1 MIRKA
6 LLVLG
11 TVMVLVAPF
20 REGGRDPAALFLVHS
35 LVLAYVMGVILQRAR
50 PADPGVPGDLRSLAP
65 VFLPMGLGL
74 ALAAASALVA
84 AYPFAAGLGFLD
96 LFLPCLVCVA
106 AAFGRPCADDLRT
119 LRLGVVVSSALQ
131 SILALRRYPGGG
143 PMAAG
148 ASFLNPNHLAAFLN
162 LGFFLCAAATAAP
175 GARSRARLIWGGT
188 AVLHLAALGV
198 LQSRGAFLALLAGS
212 ALLAWRIR
220 LSLTPRLRAA
230 VILSIGL
237 IAGGAGLVLHGRF
250 AGADDPYRY
259 HRLSI
264 WKASLE
270 MIREHP
276 ILGFGPGS
284 FPHVSPAFNFPAGD
298 GPVRYGRTFR
308 EAHSAWLTLMAE
320 AGGPAALCF
329 AIASGACLLALMKRG
344 DAPDEVRG
352 VASGVGLAILVL
364 LVQAAVEDL
373 QDRPALTIIP
383 ALLAGTA
390 LSVLRRPSGPER
402 PSLHAAPR
410 ARLLAALGLVYLFVL
425 SVLLP
430 FLGDREARI
439 ARSLGRE
446 GLPRMRRAALL
457 VPIQPEYHHDLAMAL
472 LNSGP
477 LSPDSLADAQIE
489 LLEAERLKP
498 LDYRFPLLRARLEA
512 RAVPRV
518 FEDPGAGARAL
529 DLYDRASRLAPLDPR
544 PRVEMAALLVD
555 LGRRAEALGIVR
567 EALRIEPAFVRARIM
582 EGSLLLDLGRRDEAR
597 AALAAAGATLA
608 GLPSPL
614 PEGGYAREILADAR
628 SERERLESL
637 LGGPAT
643 AGTPGTGPGEGAR
656 NVPSGW

>member
-1 MIRKA
+1 MTRRA
-6 LLVLG
+6 LQVLG
-11 TVMVLVAPF
+11 IAIVLVAPF

-35 LVLAYVMGVILQRAR
+35 LVLAYVMIVILLRAR
-50 PADPGVPGDLRSLAP
+50 PVGAGVPGGLRSLAP

-74 ALAAASALVA
+74 AAAAVSALLA
-84 AYPFAAGLGFLD
+84 AYPFAAGLGLLD
-96 LFLPCLVCVA
+96 LFLPCLLCVSA
-106 AAFGRPCADDLRT
+106 VIGRPGADDLRT
-119 LRLGVVVSSALQ
+119 LRLAVVVSTTLQ
-131 SILALRRYPGGG
+131 SILAIVRYPGGG
-143 PMAAG
+143 AMAAG

-162 LGFFLCAAATAAP
+162 LGFFLCAAAAAAP
-175 GARSRARLIWGGT
+175 GARSRVRWIGGGT

-198 LQSRGAFLALLAGS
+198 LQSRGGFLALLAGS
-212 ALLAWRIR
+212 VVLAWRIR
-220 LSLTPRLRAA
+220 RSLTPRLRAA
-230 VILSIGL
+230 VVLSIVL
-237 IAGGAGLVLHGRF
+237 MAGGAGLVLHGRF
-250 AGADDPYRY
+250 SGEGDPYRY

-276 ILGFGPGS
+276 LLGFGPGS
-284 FPHVSPAFNFPAGD
+284 FPHVSPAHNFPAGD

-308 EAHSAWLTLMAE
+308 EAHSAWLTLTAE
-320 AGGPAALCF
+320 AGGPAALSF
-329 AIASGACLLALMKRG
+329 AIAAVACLLALMKRG
-344 DAPDEVRG
+344 EAPDEVHG
-352 VASGVGLAILVL
+352 VASGIGLAILVL
-364 LVQAAVEDL
+364 VVQAAVEDL
-373 QDRPALTIIP
+373 QDRPALTVIP

-390 LSVLRRPSGPER
+390 LSVLRPPSGPELR
-402 PSLHAAPR
+402 SGNPARTP
-410 ARLLAALGLVYLFVL
+410 RLLAALGLVYLFVL

-477 LSPDSLADAQIE
+477 LSSDSLADAQIE

-518 FEDPGAGARAL
+518 FEDRGAEARAL
-529 DLYDRASRLAPLDPR
+529 DLYDRAIRLAPVDPR

-555 LGRRAEALGIVR
+555 MGLRAEALRVVR
-567 EALRIEPAFVRARIM
+567 EALLIEPAFVRARIM
-582 EGSLLLDLGRRDEAR
+582 EGSLLLDLGHRDEAR

-608 GLPSPL
+608 GLPALL
-614 PEGGYAREILADAR
+614 PDSGYAREILADAR

-643 AGTPGTGPGEGAR
+643 AGKPGEGVR
-656 NVPSGW
+656 NAPSGR